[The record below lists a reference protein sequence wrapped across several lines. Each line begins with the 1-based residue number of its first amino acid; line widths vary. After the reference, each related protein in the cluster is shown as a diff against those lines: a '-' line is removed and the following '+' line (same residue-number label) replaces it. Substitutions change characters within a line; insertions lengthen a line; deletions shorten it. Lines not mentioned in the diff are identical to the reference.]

1 MDGAK
6 ITSPQ
11 KPMFWNI
18 DIPKTEIQKEMVEK
32 IIALFAESNITY
44 DECKKILEATNETLQ
59 YKSRFVRLL
68 VAGLA

>member
-18 DIPKTEIQKEMVEK
+18 DSPKTEIQKEMVEK

-44 DECKKILEATNETLQ
+44 DEC
-59 YKSRFVRLL
+59 
-68 VAGLA
+68 